1 MSIASQLVIP
11 HPQVLHGAVLDLERQ
26 LKIITLGERPSRT
39 AVESALALLEA
50 ESHLLSV
57 YAARFREA
65 VLVLP
70 YDVETRVRA
79 GEAALELMKQD
90 LGLDL

>member
-1 MSIASQLVIP
+1 MSIPSQLVFP
-11 HPQVLHGAVLDLERQ
+11 HHLVLHQAVLDLERQ
-26 LKIITLGERPSRT
+26 LKIISLGEELSKS

-50 ESHLLSV
+50 QGHLLSV

-70 YDVETRVRA
+70 YDVGTKVRA

-90 LGLDL
+90 LGFDL